1 MPRKGPVPKREISPD
16 PKFGSILVAKFINNL
31 MRDGKKNIARKI
43 FYSALEKLREK
54 SGGEDPLKIFEKAVE
69 NVKPLLE
76 TRTRR
81 VGGANY
87 QVPVEVRP
95 ERQISL
101 AIKWIINAARAR
113 HEKTMV
119 ERLANELWDA
129 YNERGAAIKKRDDT
143 HKMAE
148 SNRVFAHYRW

>member
-1 MPRKGPVPKREISPD
+1 MPRKGPVPKREIQPD
-16 PKFGSILVAKFINNL
+16 PKYGSVLVAKFINNL

-43 FYSALEKLREK
+43 FYSALEKLKDK
-54 SGGEDPLKIFEKAVE
+54 SGGEDPLKIFEKAIE

-101 AIKWIINAARAR
+101 AIKWIINAAKAR
-113 HEKTMV
+113 HEKTMI

-129 YNERGAAIKKRDDT
+129 YNEKGAAIKKRDDT

>member
-1 MPRKGPVPKREISPD
+1 MPRRGPVPKREIPPD
-16 PKFGSILVAKFINNL
+16 PKYGSVLVAKFINNL
-31 MRDGKKNIARKI
+31 MRDGKKNVARRI
-43 FYSALEKLREK
+43 FYDALERLKEK

-76 TRTRR
+76 TRSRR

-95 ERQISL
+95 ERQVSL
-101 AIKWIINAARAR
+101 AIKWIIRAARER
-113 HEKTMV
+113 SERTMV

-143 HKMAE
+143 HRMAE

>member
-1 MPRKGPVPKREISPD
+1 
-16 PKFGSILVAKFINNL
+16 
-31 MRDGKKNIARKI
+31 MRDRKKSKARKI
-43 FYSALEKLREK
+43 FYEALERLREK
-54 SGGEDPLKIFEKAVE
+54 SGGKDPLEIFEKAIE

-95 ERQISL
+95 ERQVSL
-101 AIKWIINAARAR
+101 AIKWIIQAARNR
-113 HEKTMV
+113 NERTMI

-143 HKMAE
+143 HRMAE

>member
-1 MPRKGPVPKREISPD
+1 MPRKGPAPKREIPLD
-16 PKFGSILVAKFINNL
+16 PKYGSVLVAKFINNL
-31 MRDGKKNIARKI
+31 MKDGKKNIARKI
-43 FYSALEKLREK
+43 FYSALEKLKEK
-54 SGGEDPLKIFEKAVE
+54 SGGEEPLKIFEKAVE

-87 QVPVEVRP
+87 QVPVEVRA
-95 ERQISL
+95 ERQVSL

-143 HKMAE
+143 HRMAE

>member
-1 MPRKGPVPKREISPD
+1 MPRRGPVPKREIPPD
-16 PKFGSILVAKFINNL
+16 PKYGSVLVAKFINNL
-31 MRDGKKNIARKI
+31 MKDGKKNIARKI
-43 FYSALEKLREK
+43 FYEALERLREK
-54 SGGEDPLKIFEKAVE
+54 SGGEDPFKIFEKAVE

-101 AIKWIINAARAR
+101 AIKWIIRAARER

-129 YNERGAAIKKRDDT
+129 YHEKGAAIKKRDDT
-143 HKMAE
+143 HRMAE
-148 SNRVFAHYRW
+148 ANRVFAHYRW

>member
-1 MPRKGPVPKREISPD
+1 MPRKGPVPKREIPPD
-16 PKFGSILVAKFINNL
+16 PKYGSVLVAKFINNL
-31 MRDGKKNIARKI
+31 MRDGKKNVARKI
-43 FYSALEKLREK
+43 FYEALERLKEK
-54 SGGEDPLKIFEKAVE
+54 SGGDDPLKIFEKAVE

-95 ERQISL
+95 ERQVSL
-101 AIKWIINAARAR
+101 AIKWIIAAARAR
-113 HEKTMV
+113 SERTMV

-143 HKMAE
+143 HRMAE

>member
-1 MPRKGPVPKREISPD
+1 MPRRGPVPKREIPPD
-16 PKFGSILVAKFINNL
+16 PKFGSVLVAKFINNL
-31 MRDGKKNIARKI
+31 MRDGKKSKARKI
-43 FYSALEKLREK
+43 FYEALERLREK
-54 SGGEDPLKIFEKAVE
+54 SGGKDPLEIFEKAIE

-95 ERQISL
+95 ERQVSL
-101 AIKWIINAARAR
+101 AIKWIIQAARNR
-113 HEKTMV
+113 NERTMI

-143 HKMAE
+143 HRMAE

>member
-1 MPRKGPVPKREISPD
+1 MPRKGPVPKREIQPD
-16 PKFGSILVAKFINNL
+16 PKYGSVLVAKFINNL

-43 FYSALEKLREK
+43 FYSALEKLKDK
-54 SGGEDPLKIFEKAVE
+54 SGGEDPLKIFEKAIE

-87 QVPVEVRP
+87 QIPVEVRP

-101 AIKWIINAARAR
+101 AIKWIINAAKAR
-113 HEKTMV
+113 HEKTMI

-129 YNERGAAIKKRDDT
+129 YNEKGAAIKKRDDT

>member
-1 MPRKGPVPKREISPD
+1 MPRRGPVPKREIPPD
-16 PKFGSILVAKFINNL
+16 PKFGSVLVAKFINNL
-31 MRDGKKNIARKI
+31 MRDGKKNVARKI
-43 FYSALEKLREK
+43 FYEALERLREK

-95 ERQISL
+95 ERQVSL
-101 AIKWIINAARAR
+101 AIKWIIAAARAR
-113 HEKTMV
+113 SEKTMV

-143 HKMAE
+143 HRMAE

>member
-1 MPRKGPVPKREISPD
+1 MPRKGPVPKREIPPD
-16 PKFGSILVAKFINNL
+16 PKFGSVLVEKFINNL

-43 FYSALEKLREK
+43 FYSTLEKLREK

-81 VGGANY
+81 IGGANY

-95 ERQISL
+95 ERQVSL
-101 AIKWIINAARAR
+101 AIKWIINAAKAR
-113 HEKTMV
+113 PEKTMV
-119 ERLANELWDA
+119 DRLANELWDA
-129 YNERGAAIKKRDDT
+129 YHEKGAAIKKRDDT

>member
-1 MPRKGPVPKREISPD
+1 MPRKGPVPKREIPPD
-16 PKFGSILVAKFINNL
+16 PKYGSVLVAKFINNL
-31 MRDGKKNIARKI
+31 MRDGKKNVARKI
-43 FYSALEKLREK
+43 FYEALERLREK
-54 SGGEDPLKIFEKAVE
+54 SGGEDPLNIFEKAVE

-95 ERQISL
+95 ERQVSL

-113 HEKTMV
+113 NERTMV
-119 ERLANELWDA
+119 QRLANELWDA

-143 HKMAE
+143 HRMAE

>member
-1 MPRKGPVPKREISPD
+1 MPRKGPVPKREIPPD
-16 PKFGSILVAKFINNL
+16 PKFGSVLVAKFINDL
-31 MRDGKKNIARKI
+31 MKDGKKNIARKI
-43 FYSALEKLREK
+43 FYSALDRLKEK
-54 SGGEDPLKIFEKAVE
+54 SGGEDPLKIFEKAIE

-113 HEKTMV
+113 PEKTMV

-143 HKMAE
+143 HRMAE

>member
-1 MPRKGPVPKREISPD
+1 MPRKGPVPKRETPPD
-16 PKFGSILVAKFINNL
+16 PKYGSVLVAKFINNL
-31 MRDGKKNIARKI
+31 MKDGKKNIARKI
-43 FYSALEKLREK
+43 FYEALERLREK
-54 SGGEDPLKIFEKAVE
+54 SGGEDPLKIFEKAID
-69 NVKPLLE
+69 NVKPLIE
-76 TRTRR
+76 TRSRR

-95 ERQISL
+95 DRQISL
-101 AIKWIINAARAR
+101 AIKWTINAARAR
-113 HEKTMV
+113 SERTMV

-143 HKMAE
+143 HRMAE

>member
-1 MPRKGPVPKREISPD
+1 MPRKGPVPKREIPPD
-16 PKFGSILVAKFINNL
+16 PKYGSVLVAKFINNL
-31 MRDGKKNIARKI
+31 MRDGKKNVARKI
-43 FYSALEKLREK
+43 FYEALERLKEK

-95 ERQISL
+95 ERQVSL
-101 AIKWIINAARAR
+101 AIKWIIAAARAR
-113 HEKTMV
+113 SERTMV

-143 HKMAE
+143 HRMAE